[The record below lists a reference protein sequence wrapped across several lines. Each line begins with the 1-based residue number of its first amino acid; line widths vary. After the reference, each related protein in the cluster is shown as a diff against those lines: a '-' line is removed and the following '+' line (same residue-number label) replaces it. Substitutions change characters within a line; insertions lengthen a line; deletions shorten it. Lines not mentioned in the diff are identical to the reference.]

1 MGGRGGG
8 SGFNNHDI
16 LRELTAQD
24 GSTMDLHDFPLRYGL
39 PETLSA
45 KERAAVD
52 AFEQKRYKN
61 KIEYGTLI
69 TVDGQS
75 LIEKKGGSGSVKM
88 PSYLYAKASV
98 MSHNHPRSGNEVGTL
113 GGTFSGQDLETFGKT
128 GIYTMRA
135 TALEGTY
142 SITKVPGSF
151 DRQGLNSYYRQ
162 INTKAEA
169 TYNANMKA
177 PTAAYKAVEAR
188 FKAGQATY
196 AEVKAAYSTYLQA
209 AHYEFNRQLVAQH
222 NALLAGQKQYG
233 YTYTL
238 ERRQ

>member
-8 SGFNNHDI
+8 SGFNSGAI
-16 LRELTAQD
+16 ARELTAQD
-24 GSTMDLHDFPLRYGL
+24 GTKLDLSEFPLQYGS
-39 PETLSA
+39 PETLSY

-69 TVDGQS
+69 TVDGLT

-98 MSHNHPRSGNEVGTL
+98 MSHNHPRSGKEVGEL
-113 GGTFSGQDLETFGKT
+113 GGTFSGQDLVTFGST
-128 GIYTMRA
+128 NISTMRA

-142 SITKVPGSF
+142 SITKGPSF
-151 DRQGLNSYYRQ
+151 DRGGLNSYYRQ
-162 INTKAEA
+162 VSSDLDKV
-169 TYNANMKA
+169 YRANMKPA
-177 PTAAYKAVEAR
+177 IDAYKSVESRYYAKQATYEEVQTAYKA
-188 FKAGQATY
+188 
-196 AEVKAAYSTYLQA
+196 YLQK
-209 AHYEFNRQLVAQH
+209 AHYEFNRELVAQH
-222 NALLAGQKQYG
+222 NALIAGQKQYG